1 MSNDSSDIY
10 QRALKREKEARK
22 QAERILEVKSRELY
36 YTTQELKEVNDK
48 LENLLDETSAELK
61 GVFENIID
69 AFVLMDIEG
78 NVLKL
83 NDAAINLFGY
93 NIDNEDLNVVN
104 LIYEEDYGYAMK
116 SFEQLVSKG
125 YFKDYQARVITKHKE
140 VKWVHI
146 NASLLFD
153 KNKQPVAAQGI
164 VRDITDEREQG
175 LIIEVLNNVAKS
187 ILGKMDI
194 YEVAWEIVKNIAE
207 YLQTD
212 DCIIYLVND
221 EQKSLEQIAVYGKNI
236 VGLKQHDDPFTLRIG
251 EGIVGA
257 AVQSGKPELIK
268 DTSLDPRYVKDD
280 AHRLSEIVV
289 PIVSGDTVIALID
302 SEHPEK
308 NYFTKEHLQTLQSI
322 ANLVAL
328 QLKSAINI
336 REKERAEAKS
346 VELLRKLELSNQE
359 LQEYAHIV
367 SHDLKS
373 PLRSINALV
382 NWIKEDNADAFDEA
396 SLQNFDL
403 IDTTLEK
410 MEQLISDILLF
421 SSIDSGATER
431 TQVDLN
437 SLVGDLKKILYVP
450 EHVEIVVHN
459 FLPMV
464 YGDKVKLQQLFQNLI
479 SNAVKF
485 IDKEKGMV
493 EIDFK
498 EHTSFYEFSV
508 KDNGM
513 GIEKKHHKKIFKI
526 FHALDKS
533 KTSSGIGLSIVKKI
547 IDHYGGE
554 IWLESEVSKGTIFH
568 FTLKKS

>member
-1 MSNDSSDIY
+1 MSNDSSEIY

-36 YTTQELKEVNDK
+36 YTAQELKEVNDK
-48 LENLLDETSAELK
+48 LEHLLDETSAELQ

-78 NVLKL
+78 KVLKL
-83 NDAAINLFGY
+83 NDAAVDLFGY
-93 NIDNEDLNVVN
+93 NIDNEELNVVS
-104 LIYEEDYGYAMK
+104 LIYEEDYAYAMK
-116 SFEQLVSKG
+116 SFQELVTKG
-125 YFKDYQARVITKHKE
+125 YFKDYQARVITKNKE

-153 KNKQPVAAQGI
+153 KNKNPVAAQGI
-164 VRDITDEREQG
+164 VRDITEEREQG

-194 YEVAWEIVKNIAE
+194 YEVAWEIVKHIAE
-207 YLQTD
+207 FLQTD
-212 DCIIYLVND
+212 DCIIYLVN
-221 EQKSLEQIAVYGKNI
+221 EAQNSLEQIAVYGKDI
-236 VGLKQHDDPFTLRIG
+236 VGVNHGEDPFTLRIG

-257 AVQSGKPELIK
+257 AVASGKPELVK
-268 DTSLDPRYVKDD
+268 DTSQDKRYIKDD
-280 AHRLSEIVV
+280 AVRLSEIVV
-289 PIVSGDTVIALID
+289 PIVSGDKVIALID

-308 NYFTKEHLQTLQSI
+308 NYFTKEHLQTLQRI

-346 VELLRKLELSNQE
+346 AELLRKLELSNEE

-382 NWIKEDNADAFDEA
+382 NWIKEDNAAAFDEA

-421 SSIDSGATER
+421 SSIDSGSTER
-431 TQVDLN
+431 TQVNLHE
-437 SLVGDLKKILYVP
+437 LVEELKKILYVP
-450 EHVEIVVHN
+450 EHIAIVIRTT
-459 FLPMV
+459 LPKV

-479 SNAVKF
+479 SNALKF
-485 IDKEKGMV
+485 TPHD
-493 EIDFK
+493 
-498 EHTSFYEFSV
+498 
-508 KDNGM
+508 
-513 GIEKKHHKKIFKI
+513 
-526 FHALDKS
+526 
-533 KTSSGIGLSIVKKI
+533 
-547 IDHYGGE
+547 
-554 IWLESEVSKGTIFH
+554 GTIDVLAGAVW
-568 FTLKKS
+568 T